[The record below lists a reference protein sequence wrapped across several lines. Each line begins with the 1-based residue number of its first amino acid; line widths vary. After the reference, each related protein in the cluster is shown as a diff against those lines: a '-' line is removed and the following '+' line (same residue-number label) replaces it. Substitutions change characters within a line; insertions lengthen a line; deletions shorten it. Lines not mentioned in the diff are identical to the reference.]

1 MFRSSCVCFMA
12 MACCFAGGTIFA
24 AEPVVPLHVLYVGA
38 HKSERAATFET
49 FFRKHF
55 AQVTVI
61 DRERFNSAAAKP
73 ADVVVLDWD
82 QSDSPMATTVV
93 PFGKQEN
100 WTKPTMLIN
109 HAGLLV
115 AGQWQLIGGAGCT
128 CMDPLA
134 YGIRDHA
141 MFRSPLAVNLKQLQT
156 ITTPEDF
163 RDEIAAP
170 TIEVLP
176 LVRDMTATQ
185 RPGWCTYVYEFP
197 EAPELEVLSGGVNH
211 KTPKAGGI
219 WRQGNLLHFG
229 FSPSPKDM
237 SDAGQAMLVD
247 SICYVARF
255 TDDRPIVHTPCVF
268 VQGKRISD
276 RNVLKRIIDHP
287 KRELSSLRY
296 FADKKT
302 AQILENME
310 RPATAAWFQKFGN
323 FLHADEEGKLVVD
336 ADAEQF
342 GVGPSEASFLQN
354 AADALNTPDRAALAR
369 LLLNRYVPEG
379 PGSDASA
386 EKWQAWVRDNIP
398 YLFFSDAGGFRWYID
413 PLAQR
418 RGVASIKL
426 RGSARATLAHVAIGA
441 GRQ

>member
-1 MFRSSCVCFMA
+1 MA
-12 MACCFAGGTIFA
+12 
-24 AEPVVPLHVLYVGA
+24 
-38 HKSERAATFET
+38 K
-49 FFRKHF
+49 
-55 AQVTVI
+55 
-61 DRERFNSAAAKP
+61 
-73 ADVVVLDWD
+73 
-82 QSDSPMATTVV
+82 TVV

-100 WTKPTMLIN
+100 WTMPTVLLN

-128 CMDPLA
+128 CLDPLA

-141 MFRSPLAVNLKQLQT
+141 MFRSPLAVNLKQLQA

-170 TIEVLP
+170 TIDVLP
-176 LVRDMTATQ
+176 LVRDMAATQ

-276 RNVLKRIIDHP
+276 RNVLKRIINNP

-302 AQILENME
+302 AEILEKME
-310 RPATAAWFQKFGN
+310 RPAAAAWLQKFSN

-342 GVGPSEASFLQN
+342 GVGPAEASFLQK
-354 AADALNTPDRAALAR
+354 AARALSSADGSALAR
-369 LLLNRYVPEG
+369 RLLNRYVPEG
-379 PGSDASA
+379 PGSDAPA
-386 EKWQAWVRDNIP
+386 EKWQAWVRENGP
-398 YLFFSDAGGFRWYID
+398 YLFFSDAGGFRWYVD

-418 RGVASIKL
+418 RGVPSIKL
-426 RGSARATLAHVAIGA
+426 RGSARATLPQVAFGA